1 MDYATTNTNTV
12 IGTDMDY
19 STTKTNTASGTNCSY
34 LTGCPHRLP
43 CGYCM
48 IMKTPCISSTSI
60 TWTNNPITITNEA
73 HLSSS
78 SSAVEVKA

>member
-1 MDYATTNTNTV
+1 MDCATTDYTTTDTNKMEINTNT
-12 IGTDMDY
+12 
-19 STTKTNTASGTNCSY
+19 ALGTNCSY

-48 IMKTPCISSTSI
+48 IMKTPCISPASI
-60 TWTNNPITITNEA
+60 TWTNNPVTITNQA

-78 SSAVEVKA
+78 NSTTEIKA